1 MRCFGYCLVGIMGLW
16 LLVGCGRSDEGERQ
30 STPATSSRPE
40 TSPPP
45 SSTTESQT
53 DARLIEVDLSVFKFT
68 PKTIALK
75 AGEPVQFR
83 VTSKD
88 TLHTFTVKD
97 LGIDVALNPG
107 ESKVS
112 EVFTPQETGT
122 FQITCRIHAVSA
134 YGMEGFLE
142 ITETGEPAR

>member
-1 MRCFGYCLVGIMGLW
+1 MRCLGLCMVGMVGLW
-16 LLVGCGRSDEGERQ
+16 LVIGCGRSEEDKPQETPAAPASSAAP
-30 STPATSSRPE
+30 STPSAATEPKA
-40 TSPPP
+40 TPKV
-45 SSTTESQT
+45 
-53 DARLIEVDLSVFKFT
+53 IEVALSVFKFT
-68 PKTIALK
+68 PKTFALK
-75 AGEPVQFR
+75 TGEPVQFR

-112 EVFTPQETGT
+112 EVFTPQQTGT

-142 ITETGEPAR
+142 VTETGEPAQ